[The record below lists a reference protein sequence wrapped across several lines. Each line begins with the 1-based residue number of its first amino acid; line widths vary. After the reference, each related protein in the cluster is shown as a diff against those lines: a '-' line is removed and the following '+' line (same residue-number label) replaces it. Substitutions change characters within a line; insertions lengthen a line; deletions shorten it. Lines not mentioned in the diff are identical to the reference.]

1 MGQISAV
8 YGEWL
13 YLEKDLTVIE
23 QGRGQS
29 G

>member
-1 MGQISAV
+1 MGQNSAV

-23 QGRGQS
+23 EGREQS